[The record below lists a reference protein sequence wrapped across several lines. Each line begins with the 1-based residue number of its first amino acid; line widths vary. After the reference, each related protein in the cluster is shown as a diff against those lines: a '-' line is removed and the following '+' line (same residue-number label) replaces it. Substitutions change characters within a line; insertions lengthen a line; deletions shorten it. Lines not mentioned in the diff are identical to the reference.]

1 MTREEF
7 EHIVQEAFDS
17 LPERFRASVENVR
30 VIVEDKESPRT
41 RERVGVRSG
50 SMLLGLY
57 EGIPLTRRGSHY
69 GMAPAIPDTITLYQ
83 RNIEAVVRTRHEVSG
98 VISDVLIHELGHY
111 FGMNEEEIRRAG
123 Y

>member
-41 RERVGVRSG
+41 RERVGGRSG

-98 VISDVLIHELGHY
+98 VIRDVLIHELGHY

>member
-7 EHIVQEAFDS
+7 EHMVQEAFDS
-17 LPERFRASVENVR
+17 LPERFRSSVENVR
-30 VIVEDKESPRT
+30 VIVEDKDSPRT
-41 RERVGVRSG
+41 RKRIGVRSG
-50 SMLLGLY
+50 SFLLGLY

-83 RNIEAVVRTRHEVSG
+83 RNIEAVVRTRQEVTD
-98 VISDVLIHELGHY
+98 VVRDVLIHELGHY
-111 FGMNEEEIRRAG
+111 FGMTEEEIRRAG

>member
-7 EHIVQEAFDS
+7 EKTVQEAFDS
-17 LPERFRASVENVR
+17 LPERFRSSVENVR
-30 VIVEDKESPRT
+30 VIVEGRDSPRT
-41 RERVGVRSG
+41 RERIGVRSG

-69 GMAPAIPDTITLYQ
+69 GVAPTVPDSITLYQ
-83 RNIEAVVRTRHEVSG
+83 RNIEAVAHSQQEITHLVR
-98 VISDVLIHELGHY
+98 DVLIHELGHY
-111 FGMNEEEIRRAG
+111 FGMTEEEIRRAG

>member
-7 EHIVQEAFDS
+7 EHMLQEAFDA
-17 LPERFRASVENVR
+17 LPERFRVSIENVR
-30 VIVEDKESPRT
+30 VIVEEKESPRT

-83 RNIEAVVRTRHEVSG
+83 RNIEAVARTPHEIRD
-98 VISDVLIHELGHY
+98 VIRDVLIHELGHY
-111 FGMNEEEIRRAG
+111 FGMTEEEIRRAG